1 MAGGADADRWLVVGL
16 GNPGSRYAGNRHNVG
31 AMAVER
37 LATVAGVS
45 LSRTKF
51 RARYGTGDLE
61 GRPVV
66 LLVPETFMNL
76 SGQAVSP
83 ARSFFGIPPS
93 QILVV
98 HDELDLA
105 YATLRL
111 KSGGG
116 HAGHN
121 GLRSII
127 AELGAPDFAR
137 LRVGIGRPVK
147 PANQEIA
154 DFVLQDFGPD
164 ERVGLDELLVR
175 SVAACRLA
183 LKDGVD
189 RAMNTIN
196 SAS

>member
-98 HDELDLA
+98 HDELDL
-105 YATLRL
+105 